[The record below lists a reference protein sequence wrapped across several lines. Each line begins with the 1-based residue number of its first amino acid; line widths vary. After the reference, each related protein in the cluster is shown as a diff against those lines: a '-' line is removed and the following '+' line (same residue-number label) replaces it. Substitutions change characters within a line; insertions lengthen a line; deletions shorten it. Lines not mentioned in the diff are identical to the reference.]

1 MLGVVEFRAEVYG
14 NEVAGI
20 LVARGGGNREMP
32 LTRSG
37 CVAEA
42 AREALRAKTAQWL
55 FPHSRTP
62 EAALSGLYLYLGCW
76 DEAHAH
82 SGAAESPENYFWHA
96 IVHRQEPDA
105 WNSGY
110 WFRKTGAHPVFPRLA
125 DEAERAGYPAPHPW
139 DPLAFVDYCET
150 ARRRRHRAEKERPE
164 KEHLQEERSGEE
176 RLARRVQLIEWQL
189 LFDYSARE
197 SRH

>member
-37 CVAEA
+37 CVAEP
-42 AREALRAKTAQWL
+42 AREALAAKTAQGL

-82 SGAAESPENYFWHA
+82 SGADESAENYFWHA

-125 DEAERAGYPAPHPW
+125 DEAERAGYAARRPW
-139 DPLAFVDYCET
+139 DPIAFVDYCET
-150 ARRRRHRAEKERPE
+150 ARRLHSSEEERSEKERSE
-164 KEHLQEERSGEE
+164 EE